1 MPNPENVKP
10 DENGTQETTD
20 NKDTTSGT
28 DVPAGE
34 KDSGEAKYSTVE
46 DALAEIQRLHDVVND
61 IKSSR
66 DEVKG
71 KLRKLE
77 DAANKADEDQKKEQ
91 GKYKE
96 LYEAELEKNNSLQT
110 KIRNTA
116 ADAALTSELTKAGA
130 VAVETALPLINRDKL
145 VFDDEGTLK
154 PESVVDAITEVKEKH
169 KVLFGEKP
177 QIPDTKRPGE
187 GKSSGGY
194 LDELKKLQQNPRA
207 TFNDFAALKAKYNI
221 K

>member
-1 MPNPENVKP
+1 MPDPENVSTDVKS
-10 DENGTQETTD
+10 DDTD
-20 NKDTTSGT
+20 NTTKGT

-34 KDSGEAKYSTVE
+34 KDSGSKFSSIE
-46 DALAEIQRLHDVVND
+46 DALAEINRLTGVVED
-61 IKSSR
+61 IKNSR

-77 DAANKADEDQKKEQ
+77 EAANKVDEDKKKEQ
-91 GKYKE
+91 GKFKE
-96 LYEAELEKNNSLQT
+96 LYEAELEKNNSLTQR
-110 KIRNTA
+110 IRDTA
-116 ADAALTSELTKAGA
+116 ADAALTAKLTEAGA
-130 VAVETALPLINRDKL
+130 IAVETALPLVDRSKL
-145 VFDDEGTLK
+145 QFDDDGAIVA
-154 PESVVDAITEVKEKH
+154 ESVVDAITEVKEKH

-207 TFNDFAALKAKYNI
+207 TFNDFSALKQKYNI